1 MLWDLQGVTTAHAI
15 AHAPD
20 KDGAVN
26 LTCGQCGQTSPDGK
40 RFCGSCGTPLAR
52 PCAGCGEANPAEY
65 VFCGVCGQPLA
76 VSQPAPV
83 AAEER
88 RWVTVLFVDLS
99 GYTALAERMDP
110 EEVRTLVDRC
120 TGTLGAAVER
130 FGGWVDN
137 VVGDALLAVFGAPV
151 AHEDDA
157 ERAVRAAM
165 EMQRGVAD
173 DPDHFGGLPIRVGI
187 NTGEVMFA
195 PVGPDAHRHQTVT
208 GDIVNTAARLQTAA
222 APGGI
227 LVGEQTW
234 RATRAVV
241 SYDDVG
247 SLSLKNKA
255 EPVRAWLALHVASSP
270 LERAVS
276 VVPIV
281 GRDTELDVLVGTWR
295 RVMGDARPHLIT
307 VLGPAGI
314 GKSRLCQELRLAV
327 EGDGGRVL
335 RGRSLPYGESSGYG
349 AFAQLIKDAAGI
361 FETDA
366 GPHARLKLA
375 TLCTRLLPQTE
386 ADAVASHLAVVVGLG
401 EPGLLTDRDV
411 LFFSA
416 RRFVEALGGE
426 QPTVLGFED
435 SHCAEPS
442 LLDLI
447 ESLAAR
453 VRDVP
458 VLIVNSAR
466 PELFDRRPGWGGGL
480 PAYTALAVDVLSD
493 TDAEALALHHLPPS
507 EDSDAVAERLREAA
521 GGNPLFIEELATS
534 LAEGATDPARA
545 LPSNV
550 KAIIASRLDAL
561 PPIERRVLLDAS
573 VVGKTFWRGL
583 LAQLGTPDHLNEAL
597 DSLERRGLVRR
608 ERMSR
613 IEGDVELSFK
623 HLLTREVAYAILP
636 RSARRARHE
645 AVARF
650 VEETV
655 GERLGDMA
663 AIVGHHWREAGEPER
678 AIEYFLAAAEQAG
691 QGWAKPEA
699 ANLYRQ
705 VLDLL
710 PEGDARR
717 PRIRVQWGVAWQAAT
732 HLHWGD
738 IDALRSQTGKSAGEM
753 SPPIS

>member
-1 MLWDLQGVTTAHAI
+1 MNV
-15 AHAPD
+15 
-20 KDGAVN
+20 
-26 LTCGQCGQTSPDGK
+26 TCGRCGLTSGDGN
-40 RFCGSCGTPLAR
+40 RFCGSCGAPLSR
-52 PCAGCGEANPAEY
+52 SCPVCGEANPAEY
-65 VFCGVCGQPLA
+65 VFCGSCGGRLA
-76 VSQPAPV
+76 AAAPPTPA

-99 GYTALAERMDP
+99 GYTALAERTDP
-110 EEVRTLVDRC
+110 EEVRALVDRC
-120 TGTLGAAVER
+120 TATLGTAVER

-157 ERAVRAAM
+157 ERAVRAAL
-165 EMQRGVAD
+165 EMQRGVSD
-173 DPDHFGGLPIRVGI
+173 HPDHFGGLPIRIGI

-241 SYDDVG
+241 TYEDVG
-247 SLSLKNKA
+247 SLTLKNKA
-255 EPVRAWLALHVASSP
+255 EPVPAWLALRVASSP
-270 LERAVS
+270 VERAVS
-276 VVPIV
+276 AVPMV
-281 GRDTELDVLVGTWR
+281 GRDAELDVLLGTWR
-295 RVMGDARPHLIT
+295 RVVGDARPHLIT

-327 EGDGGRVL
+327 ESDGGRVL
-335 RGRSLPYGESSGYG
+335 RGRSLPYGESTGYG
-349 AFAQLIKDAAGI
+349 AFAQLVKDAAGI
-361 FETDA
+361 FESDA
-366 GPHARLKLA
+366 GPHARHKLA
-375 TLCTRLLPQTE
+375 ALCAHLLPLAE
-386 ADAVASHLAVVVGLG
+386 AETVASHLSVVVGLG

-416 RRFVEALGGE
+416 RRFVEALGRE

-447 ESLAAR
+447 EFLAAR

-493 TDAEALALHHLPPS
+493 ADAEALALHHLPPS
-507 EDSDAVAERLREAA
+507 EDSDGVAERLREAA
-521 GGNPLFIEELATS
+521 GGNPLFIEELAAS
-534 LAEGATDPARA
+534 LTEGATDAARA
-545 LPSNV
+545 LPSSV

-583 LAQLGTPDHLNEAL
+583 LIQLGTADHLDEAL
-597 DSLERRGLVRR
+597 DSLERRGLIRH
-608 ERMSR
+608 ERVSR

-636 RSARRARHE
+636 RTSRRAAHE

-650 VEETV
+650 AEETF
-655 GERLGDMA
+655 GERLGDLA

-691 QGWAKPEA
+691 RGWARAEA

-705 VLDLL
+705 VLNLL
-710 PEGDARR
+710 PDDDPRR
-717 PRIRVQWGVAWQAAT
+717 PGIRVKWGVAYQAAS
-732 HLHWGD
+732 HVAWGD
-738 IDALRSQTGKSAGEM
+738 IDALRGQIGKSAGEM